1 MKSKLIAMLKSK
13 NMLNYLL
20 ADDVFIKNHSNYE
33 DKIIDFLKDIKLM
46 CVQYAVCYKI
56 INDVEEKD
64 DVSLIKKLVYSPE
77 SDTYYIYVE
86 NENYA
91 KYVLERIISGT
102 WIMNGSMQSSEIVF
116 LGENLYAIELVFNQ
130 ASIIE
135 KNQAYKLKTISI

>member
-1 MKSKLIAMLKSK
+1 MLKSK

-64 DVSLIKKLVYSPE
+64 DISLIKKLVYSPE

-91 KYVLERIISGT
+91 KYVLERIIWGT
-102 WIMNGSMQSSEIVF
+102 WMINGSMQSSEIVF

>member
-1 MKSKLIAMLKSK
+1 MLKSK

>member
-1 MKSKLIAMLKSK
+1 MLKSK

-91 KYVLERIISGT
+91 KYVLERIIWGT
-102 WIMNGSMQSSEIVF
+102 WMINGSMQSSEIVF